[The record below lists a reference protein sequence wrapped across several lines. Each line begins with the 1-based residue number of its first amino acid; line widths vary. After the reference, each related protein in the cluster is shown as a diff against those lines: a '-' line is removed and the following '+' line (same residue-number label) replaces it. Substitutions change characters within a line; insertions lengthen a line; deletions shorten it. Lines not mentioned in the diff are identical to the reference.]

1 MAVRRKQKWRPAPRP
16 EWVTRINEEGG
27 HMDIENIVP
36 LDEESL
42 VHSAKR
48 KTGLSDFGGTDW
60 VEPFR
65 VMIKAIEEEAAL
77 NLMGRLMARSDI
89 LMMLE
94 NRLLLTEFRKRHPEV
109 AAEEIRKPVF
119 ILGLSRSGTSILFE
133 ILSQDPGFRV
143 PKYWEALFPCPLEG
157 LAAGKVDPRI
167 ARGDALVKQWHRV
180 APEYSTMHENA
191 GELPCECGY
200 LLTSCFISDHLG
212 AIHQIPSYNNWLAQ
226 ADLHP
231 AYRFHR
237 ELLQVLQWKERRK
250 HWLLK
255 GPWHIGNL
263 RVLFETYPDACVVQ
277 THRDPIKSM
286 SSTTSI
292 LGTIAWMRSDRPF
305 DSDSWNELMEAEGNA
320 ARLEAVMRERD
331 AGVIPSERICDV
343 LYKDIV
349 GDPIG
354 TVRRVY
360 ECFGMELT
368 AEVIDRMRSYIASK
382 PQGKFGKHT
391 YDLDSAEDISKER
404 AVFRRY
410 QERYGIPSEA

>member
-1 MAVRRKQKWRPAPRP
+1 MAVRRKEKWRPAPRP
-16 EWVTRINEEGG
+16 EWVARINEEGR
-27 HMDIENIVP
+27 HMDIDYIVP

-42 VHSAKR
+42 LHSAKR

-60 VEPFR
+60 IEPFR
-65 VMIKAIEEEAAL
+65 IMMKAIAEEAAL

-119 ILGLSRSGTSILFE
+119 IIGLSRSGTSILFE
-133 ILSQDPGFRV
+133 ILSQDPGVRV

-157 LAAGKVDPRI
+157 LAADQPDPRI
-167 ARGDALVKQWHRV
+167 ERADALVKQWSRV
-180 APEYSTMHENA
+180 APEYATMHENA
-191 GELPCECGY
+191 ALLPCECGY
-200 LLTSCFISDHLG
+200 LMTSCFIADHLG
-212 AIHQIPSYNNWLAQ
+212 AIHQVPSYNNWLAQ

-237 ELLQVLQWKERRK
+237 ELLQALQWKERGK

-263 RVLFETYPDACVVQ
+263 RILFEIYPDACVVQ

-305 DSDSWNELMEAEGNA
+305 DSDSWDELMEAEGNA

-354 TVRRVY
+354 IVRRVY
-360 ECFGMELT
+360 DQFGMELT
-368 AEVIDRMRSYIASK
+368 NDAIARMRAYIAAK

-391 YDLDSAEDISKER
+391 YDLDSAEDVSKER

-410 QERYGIPSEA
+410 QERYGIPSET

>member
-1 MAVRRKQKWRPAPRP
+1 MAVRRKEKWHPAPRP
-16 EWVTRINEEGG
+16 EWVARINEEGR

-42 VHSAKR
+42 LHSAKR
-48 KTGLSDFGGTDW
+48 KTGLSDFGGDDW

-65 VMIKAIEEEAAL
+65 VMMKSLQEEAEL

-94 NRLLLTEFRKRHPEV
+94 NRLLLNEFRKQHPEV
-109 AAEEIRKPVF
+109 AREEIRKPVF

-133 ILSQDPGFRV
+133 ILSQDPGCRV
-143 PKYWEALFPCPLEG
+143 PKYWEALFPCPLPDAQPG
-157 LAAGKVDPRI
+157 QTDPRI
-167 ARGDALVKQWHRV
+167 ARGDALVTQWHRV
-180 APEYSTMHENA
+180 APEYATMHENA

-212 AIHQIPSYNNWLAQ
+212 AIHQVPSYNNWLAQ
-226 ADLHP
+226 ADLRP

-263 RVLFETYPDACVVQ
+263 KILFETYPDACVVQ

-292 LGTIAWMRSDRPF
+292 LGTIAWMRSDRAF

-320 ARLEAVMRERD
+320 ARLEAVMRQRD
-331 AGVIPSERICDV
+331 EGGIPNARICDV
-343 LYKDIV
+343 LYHDIV
-349 GDPIG
+349 ADPIG

-360 ECFGMELT
+360 AHFGLELT
-368 AEVIDRMRSYIASK
+368 DDTIGRMQQYVASK
-382 PQGKFGKHT
+382 PKGKFGKHT
-391 YDLDSAEDISKER
+391 YDLDSPEDVSKER
-404 AVFRRY
+404 AAFRRY